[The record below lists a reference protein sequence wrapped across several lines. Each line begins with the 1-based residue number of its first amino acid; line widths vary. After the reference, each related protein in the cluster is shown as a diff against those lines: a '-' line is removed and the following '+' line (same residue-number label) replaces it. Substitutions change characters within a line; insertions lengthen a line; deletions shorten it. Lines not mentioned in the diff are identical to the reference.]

1 MFEDLINQ
9 DEIIKQL
16 KIDCES
22 MAFEISNYV
31 GHTNILSKKV
41 DKMFILM
48 NECKFFMDTFKKHV
62 DKTTFKICET
72 EAEKLYNEWAK
83 EQVDEKYQIGKPEV
97 KATVQP

>member
-1 MFEDLINQ
+1 MFEDLISEEQ
-9 DEIIKQL
+9 IIKQL
-16 KIDCES
+16 RLDNEE
-22 MAFEISNYV
+22 MAIEIANYQ

-41 DKMFILM
+41 DQMWVLM
-48 NECKFFMDTFKKHV
+48 NEAKFFMDTFKKHV